1 MAEELPILDVIP
13 EVKEKLLNHRVVI
26 LQAPP
31 GAGKST
37 VLPIKL
43 MDEEWLNGKKII
55 MLEPRRLAARSVASR
70 MSSLINDEVGK
81 TIGYRVRFDN
91 KVSSDTRVEVVTEG
105 ILTRMLQTD
114 NALEGVGLVIFDE
127 FHERSLHADL
137 ALALCCQAQQ
147 ILRDDLRI
155 LIMSATLDGNKLSSL
170 LNNAPIVNC
179 EGRQFHVGINYINT
193 DAAAPLPLSVTRTI
207 KKALT
212 ENEGDVLVFLPG
224 TGEIH
229 RTNELLEAEH
239 ISARVHL
246 LYGDLSPQQQQQAI
260 LPDPNGRR
268 KVILATSIAETS
280 LTIEGITVVID
291 SGYSRIPK
299 FDLRTGLTR
308 LETVR
313 VTKDAADQR
322 AGRAGRLGPGVCYRL
337 WSEGTHIHLNPQ
349 RNPEIMEADLAP
361 LLLELCNWGVKDV
374 NDLTWISPPPV
385 GAVKQARELL
395 EQLGAISETE
405 ITQRGRDML
414 RLPTHPRIAH
424 MLLEAQLEDE
434 KGKQR
439 KLTALAT
446 DIAALLEERDP
457 LQKDSGAD
465 LTLRLEALRKWRA
478 KERVNADRISLER
491 IERIALS
498 WRKILRLEMDNAIPA
513 EEEVGLLLAAA
524 YPERIAKQL
533 GKEDARYRLANGRI
547 VKLREG
553 DPLIREDWLAVAHL
567 DAGNKE
573 GKIFLAAPLNHE
585 DLLHLAELTDVLT
598 WDSQKGIIIA
608 VAETRIGNIT
618 IESTPLKKIPEEQR
632 IKILCD
638 AIRMEGMNNMLNRTV
653 DVKDWQARIMSLRLW
668 RATEEWPDVGD
679 EALLNSLE
687 QWLGPYLTAVTKRDE
702 LKKLDLSIALG
713 GFLSWELN
721 RRLNELAPAALK
733 VPSGSMIHLT
743 YFADGSAP
751 EMPVRL
757 QEVFG
762 MIETPAVNEGRN
774 KVLLH
779 LLSPARRPV
788 QVTQD
793 IHSFWKNTYAEVRKE
808 LRVRYPKHSWPED
821 PWTAL
826 AVRGPVRRKNN

>member
-1 MAEELPILDVIP
+1 MAEELPILNVIP
-13 EVKEKLLNHRVVI
+13 EVKEKLLHHRMLI

-37 VLPIKL
+37 VLPIEL
-43 MDEEWLNGKKII
+43 MNEQWLKGKKIL
-55 MLEPRRLAARSVASR
+55 MLEPRRLAARSVAGR
-70 MSSLINDEVGK
+70 MAVLINDEIGK

-91 KVSSDTRVEVVTEG
+91 KVSSGMRVEVVTEG

-114 NALEGVGLVIFDE
+114 NSLEDVGLVIFDE

-137 ALALCCQAQQ
+137 ALALCLQAQQ
-147 ILRDDLRI
+147 VLRDDLRI
-155 LIMSATLDGNKLSSL
+155 LIMSATLDGNRLSSL
-170 LNNAPIVNC
+170 LNSAPVVNC
-179 EGRQFHVGINYINT
+179 EGRQFPVKINYINT
-193 DAAAPLPLSVTRTI
+193 DSAVPLPLSVTRAI

-229 RTNELLEAEH
+229 RTNELLETEH

-246 LYGDLSPQQQQQAI
+246 LYGDLSPQQQQLAI
-260 LPDPNGRR
+260 LPDPKGRR

-280 LTIEGITVVID
+280 LTIEGITVVVD

-337 WSEGTHIHLNPQ
+337 WSEGTNIHLNPQ
-349 RNPEIMEADLAP
+349 RNPEIMDADLAP
-361 LLLELCNWGVKDV
+361 LLLELCNWGIKDV
-374 NDLTWISPPPV
+374 NELTWISPPPV
-385 GAVKQARELL
+385 GAVNQARELL
-395 EQLGAISETE
+395 QQLGAIHKSE
-405 ITQRGRDML
+405 ITQRGKEML

-424 MLLEAQLEDE
+424 MLLEAQLDDK
-434 KGKQR
+434 KGKQ
-439 KLTALAT
+439 KGLTAIAT

-457 LQKDSGAD
+457 LQKESGAD

-498 WRKILRLEMDNAIPA
+498 WRKMLKLEMDNAIPA
-513 EEEVGLLLAAA
+513 EEDVGLLLAAA
-524 YPERIAKQL
+524 YPERIARQL
-533 GKEDARYRLANGRI
+533 GKDDARFRLANGRI
-547 VKLREG
+547 VKLREE
-553 DPLIREDWLAVAHL
+553 DPLIREEWLAVAHL

-585 DLLHLAELTDVLT
+585 DLLHLAELVEVLT
-598 WDSQKGIIIA
+598 WDPQRGIIIA
-608 VAETRIGNIT
+608 VTETRIGSIT
-618 IESTPLKKIPEEQR
+618 IESTPLKKIPDEQR
-632 IKILCD
+632 VKILCD
-638 AIRMEGMNNMLNRTV
+638 AIRSEGINNMLNWLPAI
-653 DVKDWQARIMSLRLW
+653 KDWQTRIMSLRVW
-668 RATEEWPDVGD
+668 RPAEEWPDVRD
-679 EALLNSLE
+679 EVLLNSLE
-687 QWLGPYLTAVTKRDE
+687 EWLGPYLAEVSKRDE
-702 LKKLDLSIALG
+702 LKKLDLTIALG

-721 RRLNELAPAALK
+721 RRLDELAPAALK
-733 VPSGSMIHLT
+733 VPSGSMIRLT
-743 YFADGSAP
+743 YFEDGGSP
-751 EMPVRL
+751 EMAVRL

-762 MIETPAVNEGRN
+762 MLETPAVNEGRN

-808 LRVRYPKHSWPED
+808 LRIRYPRHSWPED
-821 PWTAL
+821 PWTAQ
-826 AVRGPVRRKNN
+826 AIRGPVRRKNN

>member
-1 MAEELPILDVIP
+1 MTTELPISDVIP
-13 EVKEKLLNHRVVI
+13 EVKEKLLHQSVLI

-37 VLPIKL
+37 VLPIEL
-43 MDEEWLNGKKII
+43 MNEKWLKGKKIL
-55 MLEPRRLAARSVASR
+55 MLEPRRLAARSVAGR
-70 MSSLINDEVGK
+70 MAELINDEIGK

-91 KVSSDTRVEVVTEG
+91 KVSSGTRIEVVTEG
-105 ILTRMLQTD
+105 ILTRMLQAD
-114 NALEGVGLVIFDE
+114 NSLEEVGLVIFDE

-137 ALALCCQAQQ
+137 ALALCLQAQQ
-147 ILRDDLRI
+147 VLRDDLRI
-155 LIMSATLDGNKLSSL
+155 LIMSATLDGNKLSLL
-170 LNNAPIVNC
+170 LNNAPVVNC
-179 EGRQFHVGINYINT
+179 GGRQFPVKINYINT
-193 DAAAPLPLSVTRTI
+193 DAAAPLPLSVTRAV
-207 KKALT
+207 KRALA
-212 ENEGDVLVFLPG
+212 ENQGDVLVFLPG

-229 RTNELLEAEH
+229 RTNELLEVEH
-239 ISARVHL
+239 IGARVHL
-246 LYGDLSPQQQQQAI
+246 LYGDLSPQQQQLAI
-260 LPDPNGRR
+260 LPDPDGRR

-291 SGYSRIPK
+291 SGYSRVPK

-337 WSEGTHIHLNPQ
+337 WSEGTHIHLNHQ
-349 RNPEIMEADLAP
+349 RNPEIMDADLVS
-361 LLLELCNWGVKDV
+361 LLLELWNWGVKDV
-374 NDLTWISPPPV
+374 NELTWINLPPA

-405 ITQRGRDML
+405 ITQRGKEML

-424 MLLEAQLEDE
+424 MLLEAVLEDK
-434 KGKQR
+434 KGKQSR
-439 KLTALAT
+439 FSALAT
-446 DIAALLEERDP
+446 DITALLEERDP
-457 LQKDSGAD
+457 LQKGSGAD
-465 LTLRLEALRKWRA
+465 LTLRIEALRKWRS
-478 KERVNADRISLER
+478 KERVNADRVSLER
-491 IERIALS
+491 IERVALS
-498 WRKILRLEMDNAIPA
+498 WRKILKLEIDNTIPA

-533 GKEDARYRLANGRI
+533 GKDDARYRLANGRI
-547 VKLREG
+547 VKLSEG
-553 DPLIREDWLAVAHL
+553 DPLIREEWLAVAHL

-585 DLLHLAELTDVLT
+585 DLLHLARLTDVVT
-598 WDSQKGIIIA
+598 WDSKKGAIVA
-608 VAETRIGNIT
+608 VTETRIGNIT
-618 IESTPLKKIPEEQR
+618 IESAPLKKIPDEQR
-632 IKILCD
+632 VRILCD
-638 AIRMEGMNNMLNRTV
+638 AIRLEGIDNTLNRTP
-653 DVKDWQARIMSLRLW
+653 DIKDWQARIMSLRIW
-668 RATEEWPDVGD
+668 RPAEEWPDVRD
-679 EALLNSLE
+679 EALMNSLE
-687 QWLGPYLTAVTKRDE
+687 EWLGPYLTDVSKRDE
-702 LKKLDLSIALG
+702 LKKLDLSIVLG

-721 RRLNELAPAALK
+721 RRLNELAPVALK

-743 YFADGSAP
+743 YFSDGSAP

-762 MIETPAVNEGRN
+762 MLETPAVNEGRN

-826 AVRGPVRRKNN
+826 AVRGPVRRKGN